1 MTTLFFQNKV
11 DRRSRSAMV
20 DFLKGHY
27 RYNTMSSWNC
37 LTSYANNIKLHRLGL
52 SSQQLDKAYEMLDTD
67 FWEEIR
73 EPIDEFTHDQGHRY
87 TIRSNGRSGGYLVL
101 HDSHLELTGHLSYCP
116 TCGQRNFKK
125 VPPVS
130 FFDNNDEVIAKEIL
144 RSQNSWLAGVYLGQ
158 PAIQALPISD
168 DKKLSLI
175 NRFKSELKDCSV
187 TDACGVCGNPRS
199 NFTVPPSRLSVA
211 NIGIDQGEDF
221 FAEDWSMEALRD
233 RVDLVCAFDA
243 ACDEIRSNFIALLE
257 DYDVVEVTQ
266 HRPVQVKTLVARV
279 AA

>member
-52 SSQQLDKAYEMLDTD
+52 SSEQLDKAYEMLDTD
-67 FWEEIR
+67 FWQEIR
-73 EPIDEFTHDQGHRY
+73 EPIGDFTHDHGDRY

-101 HDSHLELTGHLSYCP
+101 HESHRELTGHLSYCP

-130 FFDNNDEVIAKEIL
+130 YQDNNEEIIAREIL
-144 RSQNSWLAGVYLGQ
+144 RSQNSWHPGVYLGQ
-158 PAIQALPISD
+158 SAIQALPISD
-168 DKKLSLI
+168 DKKLTLI
-175 NRFKSELKDCSV
+175 NRLKAELKDCSA
-187 TDACGVCGNPRS
+187 TDACGVCARPRR
-199 NFTVPPSRLSVA
+199 NFSVPPSQLSVLSR
-211 NIGIDQGEDF
+211 GIDQGEDF

-233 RVDLVCAFDA
+233 RVELICAFDA
-243 ACDEIRSNFIALLE
+243 ACDAIRSNFVALLE
-257 DYDVVEVTQ
+257 DYDVVEVTE
-266 HRPVQVKTLVARV
+266 HRSVQVKTLVAR